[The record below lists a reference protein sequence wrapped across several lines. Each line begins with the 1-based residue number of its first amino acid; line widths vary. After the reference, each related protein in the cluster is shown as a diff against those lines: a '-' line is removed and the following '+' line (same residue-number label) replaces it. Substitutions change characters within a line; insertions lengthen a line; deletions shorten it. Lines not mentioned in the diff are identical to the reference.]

1 MLSETTAT
9 LKESEE
15 RLQLIHKQIKSYKTI
30 VWVAAL
36 VALFVVMKNTLD

>member
-1 MLSETTAT
+1 MLSEAATT

-30 VWVAAL
+30 LWIVAGIT
-36 VALFVVMKNTLD
+36 LFVVMKNTLD